1 MGFRPRIRSEVAPA
15 LHDAEVESAPQDP
28 QGNPDPARGI
38 RQFIVGTGGRNVYE
52 PGTPLER
59 NSEVHDGKTFGAI
72 QMTLHAQGYDWHFV
86 PVPGKTFTDTGSQ
99 ACH

>member
-1 MGFRPRIRSEVAPA
+1 M
-15 LHDAEVESAPQDP
+15 
-28 QGNPDPARGI
+28 
-38 RQFIVGTGGRNVYE
+38 GTGGRNVYE

-72 QMTLHAQGYDWHFV
+72 DLTLHGSGYDWRFV
-86 PVPGKTFTDTGSQ
+86 PVPGKTFTDAGSQ